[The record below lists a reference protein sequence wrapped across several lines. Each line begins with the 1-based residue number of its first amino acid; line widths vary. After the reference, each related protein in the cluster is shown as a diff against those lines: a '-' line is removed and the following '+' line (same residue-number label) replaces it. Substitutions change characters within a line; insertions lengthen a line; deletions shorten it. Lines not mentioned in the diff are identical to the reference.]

1 MDSLFLCLAICM
13 CMLVPSFNT
22 CWWLPTGYVAL
33 LKPGADRL
41 PKGLSLWILLQ
52 FSNQFTN
59 TPSHTCCRGTLQIR
73 WPLGVC
79 RQVRPGQVLHPVPVS
94 ATPFYDREVPA
105 VPSPAPVDGLSP
117 SALVCMWR
125 GGDVVQNGVMACEAD
140 VGDGMR
146 WDDHRWDV
154 ICGWGKKENGD
165 RRWEG
170 ERRRE
175 KITGKLLLN
184 TFFFM
189 LYNKNCQLH
198 TLYKQAKVRFA
209 VRDL

>member
-1 MDSLFLCLAICM
+1 MDSVFLCLPICM
-13 CMLVPSFNT
+13 CMLVPSLNT
-22 CWWLPTGYVAL
+22 WWWLPMGYVAL

-41 PKGLSLWILLQ
+41 PKGRPKALSLWILLQ
-52 FSNQFTN
+52 FSNQLTK

-79 RQVRPGQVLHPVPVS
+79 RQVCPGRVLHPVPVS

-125 GGDVVQNGVMACEAD
+125 GGDGGRGWRGWWCGAEW
-140 VGDGMR
+140 GDGVWSRCGR
-146 WDDHRWDV
+146 WDEMITDEMWFVD
-154 ICGWGKKENGD
+154 GGKKENGE

-184 TFFFM
+184 KCFF
-189 LYNKNCQLH
+189 
-198 TLYKQAKVRFA
+198 
-209 VRDL
+209 